1 MHQQTHWDT
10 NLNVVSNVAGDFASD
25 VASDFA
31 SDGVGNGAG
40 GIAIADS
47 PEPKLRLSQGQLNL
61 LETCPRKFQHIYL
74 EQLGSPSTPEQQAH
88 QAWGSRFH
96 LLMQQQEL
104 GLPID
109 ALMAEDAQMQRCI
122 NTLLAAVPEI
132 VGPAATSSGSAWR
145 QSEHRRTCS
154 VQGYSITVI
163 YDLVM
168 LEEQQARILDWK
180 TYPRPPQRSW
190 LAHNWQTRLYP
201 FVLTETSPYLP
212 EQISLTYWFVQA
224 QDDPTKAPLPQSL
237 TFPYSSTWHEQTR
250 QELTQLLQQLTH
262 WLERYQQGEP
272 FPQVNV
278 ALDHCDD
285 CQFSGRC
292 QRHSSDPEVAPVAD
306 WLADLDR
313 IDEVML

>member
-1 MHQQTHWDT
+1 MQSHWET
-10 NLNVVSNVAGDFASD
+10 NFDVANNIVSNIASNAA
-25 VASDFA
+25 V
-31 SDGVGNGAG
+31 NG
-40 GIAIADS
+40 AIADS
-47 PEPKLRLSQGQLNL
+47 AEPKLRLSQGQLNL
-61 LETCPRKFQHIYL
+61 LESCPRKFQHIYL

-88 QAWGSRFH
+88 QSWGSRFH
-96 LLMQQQEL
+96 LLMQQREL

-109 ALMAEDAQMQRCI
+109 AIMAEDAQMQHCVS
-122 NTLLAAVPEI
+122 TLLAAVPEI
-132 VGPAATSSGSAWR
+132 VGLATPSDATWR

-154 VQGYSITVI
+154 VQGYPITVI

-180 TYPRPPQRSW
+180 TYPRPPQQNW

-201 FVLTETSPYLP
+201 FVLAETSAYLP

-250 QELTQLLQQLTH
+250 QELTQLLQQLTD
-262 WLERYQQGEP
+262 WLEQYQQGEP

-278 ALDHCDD
+278 AIERCDD

-292 QRHSSDPEVAPVAD
+292 QRHSSDLEVAPVAD
-306 WLADLDR
+306 WLVNLDR

>member
-1 MHQQTHWDT
+1 MQSHWET
-10 NLNVVSNVAGDFASD
+10 NFD
-25 VASDFA
+25 VAIDKVVNGA
-31 SDGVGNGAG
+31 GNGA
-40 GIAIADS
+40 IAESA
-47 PEPKLRLSQGQLNL
+47 EPKLRLSQGQLNL
-61 LETCPRKFQHIYL
+61 LESCPRKFQHIYL

-96 LLMQQQEL
+96 LLMQQREL

-109 ALMAEDAQMQRCI
+109 ALMAEDAQMQRCVS
-122 NTLLAAVPEI
+122 TLLAAVPEI
-132 VGPAATSSGSAWR
+132 VGPAIPSGSSWR

-154 VQGYSITVI
+154 VEGYPITVI

-168 LEEQQARILDWK
+168 LKAQQARILDWK
-180 TYPRPPQRSW
+180 TYPRPPQRNW
-190 LAHNWQTRLYP
+190 LEHNWQTRLYP
-201 FVLTETSPYLP
+201 FVLAETSPYLP

-237 TFPYSSTWHEQTR
+237 TFPYNSTWHEQTR
-250 QELTQLLQQLTH
+250 QALTQLLQQLTH
-262 WLERYQQGEP
+262 WLEQYQQGEP

-278 ALDHCDD
+278 AVERCDD

-292 QRHSSDPEVAPVAD
+292 QRHSSNQEAAPVAD

>member
-1 MHQQTHWDT
+1 MQSHWDT
-10 NLNVVSNVAGDFASD
+10 NFDVADNI
-25 VASDFA
+25 ASDFA
-31 SDGVGNGAG
+31 
-40 GIAIADS
+40 IADS
-47 PEPKLRLSQGQLNL
+47 AEPKLRLSQGQLNL

-96 LLMQQQEL
+96 LLMQQREL

-109 ALMAEDAQMQRCI
+109 ALMAEDVQMQRCVS
-122 NTLLAAVPEI
+122 TLLAAVPEI
-132 VGPAATSSGSAWR
+132 VGPAITPPDSTWR

-154 VQGYSITVI
+154 VEGYPITVI

-180 TYPRPPQRSW
+180 TYPRPPQRNW
-190 LAHNWQTRLYP
+190 LARNWQTRLYP
-201 FVLTETSPYLP
+201 FVLAETSFYLP

-224 QDDPTKAPLPQSL
+224 QDDQTKALLPQSL
-237 TFPYSSTWHEQTR
+237 SFPYNSTLHEQTWR
-250 QELTQLLQQLTH
+250 ELTQLLQQLTD

-272 FPQVNV
+272 FPQVNE
-278 ALDHCDD
+278 AMERCDD

-292 QRHSSDPEVAPVAD
+292 QRSDVDLEAAPVAD

>member
-1 MHQQTHWDT
+1 M
-10 NLNVVSNVAGDFASD
+10 
-25 VASDFA
+25 
-31 SDGVGNGAG
+31 
-40 GIAIADS
+40 
-47 PEPKLRLSQGQLNL
+47 RLSQGQLNL

-109 ALMAEDAQMQRCI
+109 ALMAEDAQMQRCVS
-122 NTLLAAVPEI
+122 TLLAAVPEI
-132 VGPAATSSGSAWR
+132 VGPAATSSGSTWR

-154 VQGYSITVI
+154 VQGYPITVI

-168 LEEQQARILDWK
+168 LEEQARILDWK

-201 FVLTETSPYLP
+201 FVLAETSPYLP

-237 TFPYSSTWHEQTR
+237 TFPYSSAWHEQTR
-250 QELTQLLQQLTH
+250 QELTQLLQQLTG

-278 ALDHCDD
+278 ALEHCDD

-292 QRHSSDPEVAPVAD
+292 QRHSSDSEVAPVAD